1 MKKKQF
7 FKNLESTGNIMF
19 PGLPRGA
26 SLILLHLLL
35 ISLTEMTDENNV

>member
-1 MKKKQF
+1 
-7 FKNLESTGNIMF
+7 MF

-26 SLILLHLLL
+26 SLILLLLLL